1 MDLGEPGL
9 GTSAVDELSEGTS
22 EDSGRPIQI
31 VVDKPMP
38 QASHTSKRVRKP
50 EENELMKKK
59 SSEKK
64 KKIYTADEEYESCIA
79 HLNEVVE

>member
-1 MDLGEPGL
+1 MDVGELGL
-9 GTSAVDELSEGTS
+9 GTSAVAELSEGTS
-22 EDSGRPIQI
+22 EDSGTPLQT

-50 EENELMKKK
+50 EENELMEKK

-64 KKIYTADEEYESCIA
+64 KENIYSS
-79 HLNEVVE
+79 

>member
-22 EDSGRPIQI
+22 EDSGRPLQI

-38 QASHTSKRVRKP
+38 QASHTSKRVRNT

-59 SSEKK
+59 KVLRKK
-64 KKIYTADEEYESCIA
+64 RKYIQLMRNMRAA
-79 HLNEVVE
+79 